1 MNEVLMIILI
11 SILSSFSFFVLSY
24 ILIKKL
30 KINHPKDRS
39 KIYLVLMTSV
49 LLLFIIS
56 INAISIPLQN
66 HDLNNNSSEI
76 NCEDNYSMLVVMDE
90 TQIDNKN
97 QELPNSANNDC
108 DINPCCG
115 DEYNSCCED
124 EYTYSSY
131 QNILSIIIEKSEKIN
146 STISKLILTKTNY
159 SINSLNSETPKNENL
174 LYSVLSD
181 NQIYEKQN
189 HENSPYLLIFLGFQF
204 VLLLICLFYIV
215 FTLIF
220 SYKFILKNI
229 NAQKCKDPK
238 IIQIVNKLCKEIK
251 IKIPELYVFNGE
263 PNAFIFG
270 YPIALVISKKLI
282 KYLSD
287 EELEIAIRHELG
299 HISNKDHLLKPLLQ
313 SIRIMF
319 FYNPVVHILYSI
331 IMKERELL
339 ADSKYINSKF
349 DKIRFMEILL
359 KINELS
365 KKQNIFSNKLY
376 SSSSLLLV
384 SQKIRKLN
392 ITERYNQLFSARKK
406 KSFFTILICVIIILS
421 NISIISLA
429 SNNLLK
435 NDEKINE
442 DVKKNACGEF
452 SENYFNNKNIKTI
465 YILRFIKEKTH
476 VLDIINVEDTF
487 CE

>member
-1 MNEVLMIILI
+1 MNEVLTVILI
-11 SILSSFSFFVLSY
+11 SILSSFSFFILAY

-39 KIYLVLMTSV
+39 KIYLVLMISV

-66 HDLNNNSSEI
+66 NDINNNPSEI

-97 QELPNSANNDC
+97 QEVPNPTNNDC
-108 DINPCCG
+108 DVNQYYG
-115 DEYNSCCED
+115 D
-124 EYTYSSY
+124 EYTYSNY

-159 SINSLNSETPKNENL
+159 SINTLNSETPKNENL

-181 NQIYEKQN
+181 NQINEKQN

-204 VLLLICLFYIV
+204 ILILICLFYLI

-270 YPIALVISKKLI
+270 YPIALVISNKLI

-287 EELEIAIRHELG
+287 IELEIAIRHELG

-319 FYNPVVHILYSI
+319 FYNPIVHILYSMI
-331 IMKERELL
+331 IKERELL

-376 SSSSLLLV
+376 SSNSLLLV

-392 ITERYNQLFSARKK
+392 ITERYDQLFSARKK
-406 KSFFTILICVIIILS
+406 KSFYTILICMIVILS
-421 NISIISLA
+421 NISIITLA

-435 NDEKINE
+435 NNEKINE
-442 DVKKNACGEF
+442 DIKIDACGENC
-452 SENYFNNKNIKTI
+452 ENYFDNKNIKTI
-465 YILRFIKEKTH
+465 YILRFIEEKTH
-476 VLDIINVEDTF
+476 VLDIINVEDTY